1 MRKIVIM
8 PGGFH
13 PFHAGHAA
21 LYKSAVEA
29 FNDADVYVAATND
42 TKTRPFPF
50 SIKEKLAK
58 LAGVAD
64 KHFVQVKSPFKAE
77 EITSHYNPNEDVL
90 IFVRSEKDKNEQP
103 KPGGTKKDG
112 SPSYFQP
119 YTGKDVQPFGKH
131 AYMAYLPTVEFGP
144 GITSATEIRNA
155 WPKLDDRRKTA
166 MVMSLYPVTQKNP
179 KLAAN
184 VVKMLDMGMGTEL
197 DESWKNAIAGGA
209 IALSALGAGA
219 QTMPNVN
226 AQQVELANKYYNVL
240 VQRAKEDG
248 RELDRRTLNFL
259 KAKAENAAAV
269 KIQQSSTQ
277 SQSQSQP
284 QQGFPTQGSER
295 KVSKDINNFESKKLN
310 EFAPNDGGGDEK
322 SYLLQLAD
330 DLADA
335 MYGPNKNKQEVKNV
349 SGKILAAGGNVK
361 ITWNDD
367 STFNVIMYHPTYFK
381 QGHLIRLV
389 GRGDELTEFAPPSSD
404 RGNGGGG
411 DDRSRRIR
419 KLLEIAIQ
427 VAKEKNVD
435 ELGMIHAMNM
445 IAGDEFFSVAV
456 EGILPDITDKEY
468 MFVLQSAYK
477 TVKQGLAE
485 GWFDNVKNKI
495 KDSIS
500 DEKII
505 PMNINDLLIKV
516 KNNDLNDMSG
526 DSMAVNN
533 IVRWAERTQN
543 SEIIELT
550 DSVKMYLDTFDNAP
564 QWASWT
570 GKKNTDIN
578 KLRELVSLLT
588 QLKLKATEY
597 FSKNQGLAE
606 GSLQEVDRRG
616 FLKGMGAAAGMA
628 ATGAQA
634 APFSHGEYKDQM
646 TGKSQGRY
654 SKVKADN
661 GNATLT
667 LRWPGSDQPRIDIDL
682 PGKIINFGASG
693 AAGARVKV
701 GNGPVI
707 ETYLNRGQ
715 SGNYSWGAIL
725 DTNLVRKI
733 LTHSGELKIEV
744 NIFQTGPE
752 IFKFTI
758 EQDNITKSIPAP
770 NKKEV
775 KKDETGS
782 ADSVEPSAEPSSS
795 YAGRIKARIQPNI
808 TFSGTGSG
816 PVDVEIR
823 VTPDGTI
830 LARKIIKSS
839 GDAKW
844 DDAIIR
850 AIDKTMTLPRD
861 IDGRMPPTVSLT
873 LGESVNQGVAEG
885 DVVPFKQPPKT
896 LTWKQ
901 VPKDVLLLAN
911 DWLWAEYDNTGL
923 DAVMD
928 PKGFGNGTANELQY
942 ITAKLQQKGWTID
955 HNDENDGPDEYNLIL
970 TNKRGQTVLLSI
982 EDAQTFSG
990 WAKGTSSYP
999 SLNEGPIVKRIVHP
1013 NKINIYVKQ
1022 GNKKSPLLVA
1032 TDIPYKIFDKYVN
1045 KAIQKYPQFKQT
1057 DFSFKSSDKINEFVT
1072 PGGGDDREPDEE
1084 IVRKL
1089 AAMWWNGSIQQMK
1102 KAQQTLEA
1110 MGWDIGLDQSGDDD
1124 AGVFV
1129 IRIGDI
1135 HGDSYIAFPHSE
1147 LGLNEDYLDEN

>member
-1 MRKIVIM
+1 M

-13 PFHAGHAA
+13 PFHAGHQSLYNSA
-21 LYKSAVEA
+21 LKA
-29 FNDADVYVAATND
+29 FPGADVYVAATND

-50 SIKEKLAK
+50 AIKEKLAK

-64 KHFVQVKSPFKAE
+64 KHFVQVKSPFQAK
-77 EITSHYNPNEDVL
+77 EITQHYNPDEDVL
-90 IFVRSEKDKNEQP
+90 VFVRSEKDKTEQP

-112 SPSYFQP
+112 SPAYFQP
-119 YTGKDVQPFGKH
+119 WTGKNLQPFSKH
-131 AYMAYLPTVEFGP
+131 AYIAYLPTVEFGP

-184 VVKMLDMGMGTEL
+184 VVKMLDMGMGNEL

-209 IALSALGAGA
+209 MALSALGAGA

-277 SQSQSQP
+277 SQPQSQP
-284 QQGFPTQGSER
+284 KQGFPTQGSER

-310 EFAPNDGGGDEK
+310 EFVSSDSGDEK

-404 RGNGGGG
+404 RGDG
-411 DDRSRRIR
+411 DGEDNRSRRLR
-419 KLLEIAIQ
+419 KLLEIAIR
-427 VAKEKNVD
+427 VAEEQNVGTLD
-435 ELGMIHAMNM
+435 KIPAMNT
-445 IAGDEFFSVAV
+445 IAGDDFFSVAV
-456 EGILPDITDKEY
+456 QGILPDISDREY
-468 MFVLQSAYK
+468 MFVLESAYK
-477 TVKQGLAE
+477 TVKQGMTE
-485 GWFDNVKNKI
+485 GKDFNRCFDQACKLY
-495 KDSIS
+495 DR
-500 DEKII
+500 
-505 PMNINDLLIKV
+505 
-516 KNNDLNDMSG
+516 
-526 DSMAVNN
+526 AV
-533 IVRWAERTQN
+533 
-543 SEIIELT
+543 
-550 DSVKMYLDTFDNAP
+550 
-564 QWASWT
+564 
-570 GKKNTDIN
+570 
-578 KLRELVSLLT
+578 
-588 QLKLKATEY
+588 
-597 FSKNQGLAE
+597 SKNLEPKLVQVADFQG
-606 GSLQEVDRRG
+606 D
-616 FLKGMGAAAGMA
+616 
-628 ATGAQA
+628 
-634 APFSHGEYKDQM
+634 
-646 TGKSQGRY
+646 
-654 SKVKADN
+654 
-661 GNATLT
+661 
-667 LRWPGSDQPRIDIDL
+667 
-682 PGKIINFGASG
+682 
-693 AAGARVKV
+693 
-701 GNGPVI
+701 GNGADPRWMKLPQHVWQHYVVI
-707 ETYLNRGQ
+707 VGDQVLDPTAKQFGDTMPTQYQVSDLDRI
-715 SGNYSWGAIL
+715 WGKQYQI
-725 DTNLVRKI
+725 RP
-733 LTHSGELKIEV
+733 S
-744 NIFQTGPE
+744 
-752 IFKFTI
+752 
-758 EQDNITKSIPAP
+758 QD
-770 NKKEV
+770 
-775 KKDETGS
+775 
-782 ADSVEPSAEPSSS
+782 
-795 YAGRIKARIQPNI
+795 
-808 TFSGTGSG
+808 
-816 PVDVEIR
+816 
-823 VTPDGTI
+823 
-830 LARKIIKSS
+830 
-839 GDAKW
+839 
-844 DDAIIR
+844 
-850 AIDKTMTLPRD
+850 
-861 IDGRMPPTVSLT
+861 
-873 LGESVNQGVAEG
+873 VAEG
-885 DVVPFKQPPKT
+885 EVVPFKQPSKT
-896 LTWKQ
+896 LTWQQ

-990 WAKGTSSYP
+990 WAKGTSSYGLEEGVDPFRSLLIAVRQDAGHYLDTKGQAGGRNFILDINQRLIQLERTGNPRAKIISSTVRDLMDIAQRSSVNTKGVSFGTLAHTLMQLTQQELRKVDTQQDMAEGEEIVEGPFVQRLGRPNKVNVYVRHAVGKP
-999 SLNEGPIVKRIVHP
+999 SLLI
-1013 NKINIYVKQ
+1013 
-1022 GNKKSPLLVA
+1022 A
-1032 TDIPYKIFDKYVN
+1032 TDIPYAIYDKFIA
-1045 KAIQKYPQFKQT
+1045 KAMQKYPQFRQT
-1057 DFSFKSSDKINEFVT
+1057 DFSFKSSDKITEFAP
-1072 PGGGDDREPDEE
+1072 PGSDDREPDEE
-1084 IVRKL
+1084 EVLRKL
-1089 AAMWWNGSIQQMK
+1089 AAQWWNGSIQQMK